1 MQTRGGV
8 DFAST
13 DFALRIWDVFLPV
26 KPEPFRLPET
36 ITVPRTDP
44 IYNCH
49 AYLTK
54 VPIGAIQPFIRTFT
68 KPGEVVADFFAGSGM
83 TGLAALTLNR
93 RARLNDISVLGKHI
107 ATGYLTDAPA
117 QDIRAAAH
125 RVMAVARKALG
136 TLYMTKRS
144 SDGAKIEM
152 IRTIWSFTYLC
163 PSCGDEM
170 VFYQTLNARGS
181 VPQRCPSCSGPFAR
195 RSWPRGEDVPVEV
208 VVQGENG
215 RQVGQGVCESDRRSM
230 RAASR
235 DGRLSKV
242 PSLPIEEDREMFSRS
257 GLRRSGMTETGKFF
271 SPRNGIA
278 LVELWRAINDVEDE
292 AIRQELRFAFTAILP
307 RASMRYQWSAKRP
320 LNAQNQTYYIA
331 PVYFEW
337 NVFDLYGRKVNA
349 VIRANEALFDDG
361 DLFSTEKVQD
371 VSYEI
376 ASAEK
381 LAHLDDDSVDYV
393 FTDPP
398 FGSNIFYSDM
408 NLFQE
413 AWLGETTDHAREA
426 VVHTTGKRKN
436 GSGKRY
442 EELLRSAFSE
452 AFRVLKPGRYMSVVF
467 GNSSG
472 RIWGLVQ
479 RALRDA
485 GFKASP
491 VHLAILDKGQ
501 RSVKGLNSG
510 SEGVVTVDLIV
521 TVQKPANGEG
531 TGRAATLANG
541 DTDTLIRAAIDELS
555 ADEACNPSHVYAR
568 ILRKAIRKG
577 LVLDELHLG
586 DVLIA
591 LRNAGYRVDR
601 KTGLLY
607 CDSAAR
613 GA

>member
-1 MQTRGGV
+1 M
-8 DFAST
+8 
-13 DFALRIWDVFLPV
+13 
-26 KPEPFRLPET
+26 KPEPVPLPET

-54 VPIGAIQPFIRTFT
+54 VPIGAIQPFIEKFT

-93 RARLNDISVLGKHI
+93 RARLSDISVLGKHI

-117 QDIRAAAH
+117 QELRTVADQVI
-125 RVMAVARKALG
+125 AVARKALG
-136 TLYMTKRS
+136 TLYMTKRA
-144 SDGAKIEM
+144 SDGTNIEM

-163 PSCGDEM
+163 PSCGGEM
-170 VFYQTLNARGS
+170 VFFEALNARGG
-181 VPQRCPSCSGPFAR
+181 VPQRCPSCGGPFAR

-215 RQVGQGVCESDRRSM
+215 RQVGQDVCETDWRRMCSA
-230 RAASR
+230 RK
-235 DGRLSKV
+235 DGRLREV
-242 PSLPIEEDREMFSRS
+242 PSLPIERDREMFSRS
-257 GLRRSGMTETGKFF
+257 GLGRSGMTETGKFF

-278 LVELWRAINDVEDE
+278 LVELWRAINDVEEE
-292 AIRQELRFAFTAILP
+292 AIRRELRFAFTAILP

-361 DLFSTEKVQD
+361 ELFSTEKLRD
-371 VSYEI
+371 VIYEI

-381 LAHLDDDSVDYV
+381 LAHLDDSSVDYV

-398 FGSNIFYSDM
+398 FGSNIYYSDM

-413 AWLGETTDHAREA
+413 AWLGETTDHSREA

-436 GSGKRY
+436 GSRERY
-442 EELLRSAFSE
+442 EALLRNAFSE

-472 RIWGLVQ
+472 RIWSLVQ
-479 RALRDA
+479 QALRDA

-491 VHLAILDKGQ
+491 VHVAILDKGQ

-510 SEGVVTVDLIV
+510 SEGVVTVDLIL
-521 TVQKPANGEG
+521 TLQKPVRGEG
-531 TGRAATLANG
+531 TGRAGTFANG
-541 DTDTLIRAAIDELS
+541 DTDALVRS
-555 ADEACNPSHVYAR
+555 AVGEMSAVEARTPSHVYAR
-568 ILRKAIRKG
+568 ILRQAIRNG
-577 LVLDELHLG
+577 LALDELHLG

-591 LRNAGYRVDR
+591 LRNAGYNVDR
-601 KTGLLY
+601 KTGLI
-607 CDSAAR
+607 
-613 GA
+613 